1 MHREMPNRPRRV
13 AALAPHFPVAD
24 AIAALF
30 RPHVEVVVHDLLTMT
45 ISHIANPISKR
56 KVGDSSAGD
65 RFPDE
70 ALVHQVIG
78 PYSKTHT
85 DGRNM
90 RCITAVIHDENGHP
104 HGMLC
109 VNFDVT
115 MLERVRDSLGTLAFL
130 PPSPEPESFFHDSW
144 RQVLERI
151 VNNHETEQGM
161 SARALN
167 APGRRE
173 LIARLHT
180 AGILDIRNAAPTVA
194 SRIGISRALLYR
206 YLKDIRGLDPADG

>member
-1 MHREMPNRPRRV
+1 MPNRPRRV

-30 RPHVEVVVHDLLTMT
+30 RPHVEVVVHDLVTMK
-45 ISHIANPISKR
+45 IAHIANPISKR
-56 KVGDSSAGD
+56 KVGDSSSGD

-70 ALVHQVIG
+70 ALEHQVIG
-78 PYSKTHT
+78 PYRKTHT

-90 RCITAVIHDENGHP
+90 RCITAVIRNEKGHP

-130 PPSPEPESFFHDSW
+130 PPSPEPESFFHDNW

-151 VNNHETEQGM
+151 VSNHETEQGM
-161 SARALN
+161 SARALD

-173 LIARLHT
+173 LISRLYT
-180 AGILDIRNAAPTVA
+180 AGILDIRNAAPVVA
-194 SRIGISRALLYR
+194 GRIGISRALLYR
-206 YLKDIRGLDPADG
+206 YLKEIRGIDPADG